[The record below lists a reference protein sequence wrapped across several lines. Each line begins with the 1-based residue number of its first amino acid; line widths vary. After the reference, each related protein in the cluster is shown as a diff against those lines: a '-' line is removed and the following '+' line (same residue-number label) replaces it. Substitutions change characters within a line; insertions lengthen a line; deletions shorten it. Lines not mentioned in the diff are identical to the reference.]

1 MRPVPLHSPWRARR
15 HRLYILLTW
24 MLVGLLLTRPQ
35 TTAGIAIAV
44 TAIPALGL
52 VALLLHRW
60 WHNRFARSN
69 LMPCIRYNVHQNVRQ
84 STIRDVSQA
93 VINTLVGDRAILDV
107 MGPERT
113 AIENL
118 AIMALSLP

>member
-69 LMPCIRYNVHQNVRQ
+69 LMHGIYIGLLMLAAGGVF
-84 STIRDVSQA
+84 
-93 VINTLVGDRAILDV
+93 
-107 MGPERT
+107 E
-113 AIENL
+113 AIEWVRPYL
-118 AIMALSLP
+118 DGYLI